1 MGFSPSRTT
10 MTMRIVL
17 VGHGKMGRMIE
28 SLAAEYDC
36 EVAGVIDPLSP
47 THGGGPDA
55 DSWNGV
61 DVAVDFT
68 TPDAVMTNAPVLA
81 KRGISLV
88 IGTTG
93 WGKHEQELRQ
103 VAADAGTGIVVAPN
117 FSTGVV
123 LFEALVAQA
132 AKLFAPHKDFGAFVH
147 EAHHAAKKDAPS
159 GTALLLKRTMEQAGF
174 PRAIDVSAT
183 RAGFIP
189 GTHTVGFD
197 GPAET
202 ITLTHAARDRTA
214 FARGALTA
222 ARWIQGK
229 RGWYTMRDVLGVAD

>member
-1 MGFSPSRTT
+1 M
-10 MTMRIVL
+10 MKLLL
-17 VGHGKMGRMIE
+17 VGHGKMGRMVE
-28 SLAAEYDC
+28 SLAPGYGC
-36 EVAGVIDPLSP
+36 EVAGVIDELSP
-47 THGGGPDA
+47 SHGGGPDA
-55 DSWNGV
+55 DRWKDV

-68 TPDAVMTNAPVLA
+68 TPDAVMVNAPVLA
-81 KRGISLV
+81 RRRINLI

-93 WGKHEQELRQ
+93 WGKHEAELRQ
-103 VAADAGTGIVVAPN
+103 IVAAAGGGIVVAPN

-132 AKLFAPHKDFGAFVH
+132 ARLFAPQDDFGAFVH

-159 GTALLLKRTMEQAGF
+159 GTALLLKRAMEQSGF
-174 PRAIDVSAT
+174 PRGIDVSAT

-202 ITLTHAARDRTA
+202 ITLSHAARDRTA

-222 ARWIQGK
+222 ARWVQGK
-229 RGWYTMRDVLGVAD
+229 RGWYTMKDVLGVQS